1 MTSPRLTKIEISTQ
15 EINTKVDKVQSIDRS
30 FQEIKSL
37 ETLNCQSMICDSFLL
52 EVARIAI
59 MTLNITI

>member
-37 ETLNCQSMICDSFLL
+37 EILNCQSMICDSFLL
-52 EVARIAI
+52 EVARIAA

>member
-1 MTSPRLTKIEISTQ
+1 MTSPRLRKIEISTQ

-37 ETLNCQSMICDSFLL
+37 EILNCQSMICDSFLL
-52 EVARIAI
+52 EVARIAA

>member
-1 MTSPRLTKIEISTQ
+1 MTSPRLTKIEISTH

-37 ETLNCQSMICDSFLL
+37 EILNCQSMICDSFLL
-52 EVARIAI
+52 EVARIAV

>member
-1 MTSPRLTKIEISTQ
+1 MTSPRLTKIEISTK

-37 ETLNCQSMICDSFLL
+37 EILNCQSMICDSFLL
-52 EVARIAI
+52 EVARIAV